1 MAAIL
6 VAAVAEGK
14 PADQEVD
21 RFGISV
27 KDINEEAE
35 KQMIRRVSLM
45 LYSLDI
51 LCFYYIQ
58 ECNFTDKTKK

>member
-1 MAAIL
+1 MMAAIL

-14 PADQEVD
+14 PADQEVE

-35 KQMIRRVSLM
+35 RQMIRRVS
-45 LYSLDI
+45 I
-51 LCFYYIQ
+51 LVKSQYF
-58 ECNFTDKTKK
+58 